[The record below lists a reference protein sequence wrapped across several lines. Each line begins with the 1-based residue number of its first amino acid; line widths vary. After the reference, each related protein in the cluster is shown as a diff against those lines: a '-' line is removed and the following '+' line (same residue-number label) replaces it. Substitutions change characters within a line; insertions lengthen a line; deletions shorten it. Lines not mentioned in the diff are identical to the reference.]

1 MKWDIWKSPTKAC
14 SQANTPQKGWPRERE
29 NLSAISLPTSTAPSG
44 DEQQR
49 ACLLPTVGCGQQS
62 LMEKQEFHHCPTLTK
77 PVPLQ
82 YPSFFFFNQDS
93 TLGERKKKRKK
104 YPWPGISWGL
114 VRSQNRWPSS
124 HPTPNPLGHGGQ
136 GGGSGPPPSLAVS
149 PPLPPPIPWWR
160 AVTGGQTKEK
170 IK

>member
-1 MKWDIWKSPTKAC
+1 MDEMRYLKISNKSLL
-14 SQANTPQKGWPRERE
+14 SQANTPQKGRPRERE

-62 LMEKQEFHHCPTLTK
+62 LMEKQEFHHCPALTK

-93 TLGERKKKRKK
+93 TLGEKKKERKKVPLARHQLRSSEEPEPSALFPSHSK
-104 YPWPGISWGL
+104 PPGP
-114 VRSQNRWPSS
+114 RRPR
-124 HPTPNPLGHGGQ
+124 
-136 GGGSGPPPSLAVS
+136 GGSGPPPSLAVS
-149 PPLPPPIPWWR
+149 PPLPPPIP
-160 AVTGGQTKEK
+160 
-170 IK
+170 